1 MVIET
6 VLSNNNWPICT
17 ETCVKLITLQSL
29 TITILMK
36 IYSKDKLSY
45 MAYDCL
51 SEPLFSLV
59 YACVMFYTYCK
70 TSQTY
75 IL

>member
-6 VLSNNNWPICT
+6 VLSNNYWPICT
-17 ETCVKLITLQSL
+17 ETCVKLITLQNL
-29 TITILMK
+29 NITILMK
-36 IYSKDKLSY
+36 IYSKDKLSD

-59 YACVMFYTYCK
+59 YVCVLFNTYCK
-70 TSQTY
+70 ISQTY